1 MLHRED
7 GVARRHAA
15 PAVHGDRLRRSIADD
30 GPHLRRDLLGRP
42 ETTIR
47 PEVIH
52 VEEVPRPRD
61 VTGDR
66 IDGLD
71 LAPVAAGRAHVDEHP
86 VGIPRPCVDRL
97 DREDGELPRGGLE
110 RRDGMG
116 CRELVRRRHA
126 SGHRGGETAVEDAHA
141 TMAERPEHPPGPG
154 RGVRP
159 ALRVVD
165 DDVALGADPHPGEP
179 PGEGRRFR
187 KGMPTALGRIGM
199 GTGEL
204 GLEVEE
210 AGAREVRRFVGS
222 PRIGTGPRVEED
234 EDSEPFAELGRAAE
248 GAVGHARTLPRAP
261 RSRAP
266 HSVECHLTL
275 NKYLPYRDV
284 MVSTDPTPKTPL
296 ASLLAF
302 AERRAPRGK
311 ARAFLEQARRD
322 VAVLE
327 SALLLGE
334 RPSPLIPRRA
344 KPAASA
350 PPVAVAKVAE
360 PAIAEREAPKAETTF
375 AIRFEDRGVTTPVVV
390 AEGQTMLEAVL
401 NAGVDLPFSCTLGG
415 CGTCK
420 VRLLE
425 GEIELDEPNCLMP
438 EELEAGWRLS
448 CVGRPKSDCHVRI
461 EREPA

>member
-1 MLHRED
+1 
-7 GVARRHAA
+7 
-15 PAVHGDRLRRSIADD
+15 
-30 GPHLRRDLLGRP
+30 
-42 ETTIR
+42 
-47 PEVIH
+47 
-52 VEEVPRPRD
+52 
-61 VTGDR
+61 
-66 IDGLD
+66 
-71 LAPVAAGRAHVDEHP
+71 
-86 VGIPRPCVDRL
+86 
-97 DREDGELPRGGLE
+97 
-110 RRDGMG
+110 
-116 CRELVRRRHA
+116 
-126 SGHRGGETAVEDAHA
+126 
-141 TMAERPEHPPGPG
+141 
-154 RGVRP
+154 
-159 ALRVVD
+159 
-165 DDVALGADPHPGEP
+165 
-179 PGEGRRFR
+179 
-187 KGMPTALGRIGM
+187 MPTALGRIGM

-210 AGAREVRRFVGS
+210 TGAREVRRFVGG
-222 PRIGTGPRVEED
+222 PRIGTGPRIEED
-234 EDSEPFAELGRAAE
+234 EDSEPLAELGRAAE

-275 NKYLPYRDV
+275 NKCLPYRDV

-344 KPAASA
+344 KPDAAASSS
-350 PPVAVAKVAE
+350 PVAVAKAAAPE
-360 PAIAEREAPKAETTF
+360 TTGPASPAVETTF

-390 AEGQTMLEAVL
+390 TEGQTMLEAVL

-425 GEIELDEPNCLMP
+425 GEIEVDEPNCLMP